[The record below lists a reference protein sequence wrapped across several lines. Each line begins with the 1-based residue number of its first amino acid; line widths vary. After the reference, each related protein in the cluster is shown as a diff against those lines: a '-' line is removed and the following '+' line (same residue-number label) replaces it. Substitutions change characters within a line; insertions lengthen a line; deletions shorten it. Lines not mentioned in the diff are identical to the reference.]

1 MPAISGFPLTIGL
14 GTSLLVERGR
24 APRCKAADGV
34 RVGSVF
40 GKVGRWIGV
49 NRALGFGLLFL
60 LLAIRVI
67 DPVPLAALR
76 YAAFD
81 LYQQVKPREYQ
92 PLPVAVI
99 DIDDASLA
107 ELGQWPW
114 PRDML
119 ADLIDAA
126 RAQGVAGIAFDVLF
140 AEPDRLSPDKL
151 AAGRDLPQT
160 LRAEIAALPSTD
172 DLLARAF
179 ARARAV
185 AGQSSVRGVGAD
197 AVEGA
202 DRELADTPHA
212 LLGDDPRP
220 FLQRYPQLIENLPEI
235 EAAAAGR
242 GVFATRPDPDG
253 IYRRVPLVMLVEDT
267 LRLGLAPELLRVAT
281 GGDAFAIRTNAAG
294 VEGLVLARQNIPT
307 AADGSVWPWLTP
319 STPARYV
326 SAAALIEGRVPQG
339 RLAGHL
345 VLVGT
350 SAIGLEDFRPT
361 PLGVPMAGVEIH
373 AQVLENILAGSLL
386 VRPNYAVAVEL
397 VAALG
402 LMMIVIGLVPIFSA
416 GWVLVLSGVLLSGYG
431 GASVWAFHANRALID
446 PTFPIL
452 SAVLMLMLMSSLN
465 YLREERM
472 RRHIRSA
479 FGQYVSP
486 DLVAQLA
493 EKREALT
500 LGGERRDLTVL
511 FSDVRGFTGL
521 AESYR
526 DDPAALTRLMN
537 RLLTALSEAILE
549 EQGTIDKFMGDAVMA
564 FWNAPLNVADHAHAG
579 CSAAL
584 GMVEKVDALNAA
596 RAGEEPG
603 CVPVDIGIGLNTGP
617 CVVGNM
623 GSEMRFDYTALG
635 DTVNLASRLEGQSKP
650 YGVKIVLGEAVAEA
664 VRDDFALI
672 ELDLLRVK
680 GKSLPARVYGCFGNA
695 AMAQSEAFRAVAA
708 ANGALRAAYAA
719 QDWPAAGAALDRLSE
734 AGQAAGLDLSVYRAL
749 YRDRIAAFEAAPP
762 GEGWDGVFVATSK

>member
-1 MPAISGFPLTIGL
+1 M
-14 GTSLLVERGR
+14 
-24 APRCKAADGV
+24 KAAGL
-34 RVGSVF
+34 

-49 NRALGFGLLFL
+49 NRTLGFALLFV
-60 LLAIRVI
+60 LLAVRVV
-67 DPVPLAALR
+67 DPGPVAALR
-76 YAAFD
+76 SAAFD
-81 LYQQVKPREYQ
+81 LFQQIKPRAYQ
-92 PLPVAVI
+92 PLPVAVV

-114 PRDML
+114 PRNML
-119 ADLIDAA
+119 ADLVDAA
-126 RAQGVAGIAFDVLF
+126 MAQGAAGLAFDILF
-140 AEPDRLSPDKL
+140 AEPDRLSPDRL
-151 AAGRDLPQT
+151 AAGRALPAQ

-172 DLLARAF
+172 TLLAEAI
-179 ARARAV
+179 ARGRV
-185 AGQSSVRGVGAD
+185 VVGQSSVRGAGAERGE
-197 AVEGA
+197 AA
-202 DRELADTPHA
+202 ARELADTPHA
-212 LLGDDPRP
+212 LIGDDPLP
-220 FLQRYPQLIENLPEI
+220 FLPRYPQLIENIPEI
-235 EAAAAGR
+235 EAAAAGH

-253 IYRRVPLVMLVEDT
+253 VYRRVPLVLLVEGV

-294 VEGLVLARQNIPT
+294 IEGLVLARQFIPT

-319 STPARYV
+319 SVPQRYI
-326 SAAALIEGRVPQG
+326 SAADLLEGRVPAG

-361 PLGVPMAGVEIH
+361 ALGVPMAGVEIH

-386 VRPNYAVAVEL
+386 LRPNYAVAVEL

-402 LMMIVIGLVPIFSA
+402 LMMIVIGLVPIFRAS
-416 GWVLVLSGVLLSGYG
+416 WVLVLSGVLIAGYG
-431 GASVWAFHANRALID
+431 AASGWAFHANRALID

-452 SAVLMLMLMSSLN
+452 SAGLMLMLMSSLN

-526 DDPAALTRLMN
+526 DDPAGLTRLMN

-549 EQGTIDKFMGDAVMA
+549 EKGTIDKFMGDAVMA
-564 FWNAPLNVADHAHAG
+564 FWNAPLDVPYHAHAG
-579 CSAAL
+579 CRAAL
-584 GMVEKVDALNAA
+584 GMVARVAALNAA
-596 RAGEEPG
+596 RAEEEPG
-603 CVPVDIGIGLNTGP
+603 CVPVNIGIGLNTGP

-650 YGVKIVLGEAVAEA
+650 YGVQIVLGAAVAEA
-664 VRDDFALI
+664 VGKDFALF
-672 ELDLLRVK
+672 ELDLVRVK
-680 GKSLPARVYGCFGNA
+680 GKRLPARIFGCFGDAEMA
-695 AMAQSEAFRAVAA
+695 AGAEFAAVAA
-708 ANGALRAAYAA
+708 ANGEMRAAYLA
-719 QDWPAAGAALDRLSE
+719 QDWAGARAALDRLVQ
-734 AGQAAGLDLSVYRAL
+734 AGQAMGLDLAGYAAL
-749 YRDRIAAFEAAPP
+749 YRARIDGFEAAPP
-762 GEGWDGVFVATSK
+762 GPDWDGVFVATSK